1 MVYGLLKKFF
11 FRYLGKLVSAKKV
24 FDIILV
30 HVYQFLFAQ
39 IWKNRQIINSDLK
52 IIFKFKHFCFF
63 SYSLVAKT
71 LEKQKKSNTSS
82 SAKPNLLVNDGNFLE
97 RFKQMQQGA
106 TGKATSSGNDVFDS
120 RIVWGL
126 S

>member
-1 MVYGLLKKFF
+1 MLYGLLKKFF

-24 FDIILV
+24 FDIIIV

-39 IWKNRQIINSDLK
+39 IWKNRQIINSDLE
-52 IIFKFKHFCFF
+52 IIFKFKHFCSF
-63 SYSLVAKT
+63 SHSLVAKT
-71 LEKQKKSNTSS
+71 LEKQKKSNTGS

-120 RIVWGL
+120 RIVWGF